1 MASDFI
7 ASIPAYTGRHTRF
20 GRPHATDYTSW
31 QAAGRQKFGTYHGVG
46 FLGRDLGGD
55 LFVACDLT
63 PEIPISGSPRW
74 GLDMRITLRADEG
87 PAVTLDI
94 RRTDPR
100 PTISGNNIAELARD
114 LMRDH
119 LTALL
124 AKLDARP

>member
-31 QAAGRQKFGTYHGVG
+31 QAAGREKFGTYYDAGSP
-46 FLGRDLGGD
+46 GRDLGGG
-55 LFVACDLT
+55 LFVACGLT
-63 PEIPISGSPRW
+63 PEIPASGPPRW
-74 GLDMRITLRADEG
+74 DLTMRITLRTDPPS
-87 PAVTLDI
+87 PAVVLNV

-100 PTISGNNIAELARD
+100 PTISGNILATMARD

-119 LTALL
+119 LAGLL
-124 AKLDARP
+124 SKLDAR